1 VARLGAICAATLLAG
16 MVALAVG
23 AAPAGD
29 VYPPRSDVRAA
40 SGWLKDRRGDAS
52 LALLDSGGSIHG
64 VDARRPY
71 AAASVVKAM
80 LLVAYLRQLD
90 GRGPSREERS
100 LLGPMITRSS
110 NKAATAVHR
119 RLGSEPLH
127 ELARRVGMRNFS
139 LPRPSWASAQVTAA
153 DLARLFARIDRL
165 VPRRNRR
172 YARELLAGIV
182 PRHRWGF
189 SRAARRAGFRILFK
203 GGWRRTPRG
212 RLVHEAALLQRGRM
226 RLALVM
232 LTDGSPSHRY
242 GTATLRGV
250 AERLL
255 RPVGSAATRSAGLDD
270 LHRLAPSLRL
280 DLRYATRRNFTGRRL
295 PGYCRPWALM
305 RRTAARDLARVQRD
319 LRRRGLG
326 LLVFDAYRP
335 ARASRA
341 MVRWAQGTGRS
352 HLVGTYIAE
361 RSRHN
366 LGTAVD
372 LTLIR
377 RGSGRPLPMGT
388 RYDSFSR
395 RAHTRAVRGRPRR
408 NRRVLVR
415 AMARRGFVNYHR
427 EWWHFEHRLPDPRYL
442 DLPLGCEN

>member
-1 VARLGAICAATLLAG
+1 VVAVLVGLIAPAG
-16 MVALAVG
+16 RA
-23 AAPAGD
+23 AAPAGES
-29 VYPPRSDVRAA
+29 YPPRSDVRSAVR
-40 SGWLKDRRGDAS
+40 WLEQRQGLGS
-52 LALLDSGGSIHG
+52 LALIDAGGRLHG
-64 VDARRPY
+64 HDARRTY
-71 AAASVVKAM
+71 VSASVVKVM
-80 LLVAYLRQLD
+80 LLVAYLQRLD
-90 GRGPSREERS
+90 GRAPSREERD

-110 NKAATAVHR
+110 NKAATAVYR
-119 RLGSEPLH
+119 RLGGGPLY
-127 ELARRVGMRNFS
+127 ELARRAEMRDFAV
-139 LPRPSWASAQVTAA
+139 PATSWATAQVTAA
-153 DLARLFARIDRL
+153 DLARLFRRIDLL
-165 VPRRNRR
+165 VPRRNRA
-172 YARELLAGIV
+172 YARGLLAGVV
-182 PRHRWGF
+182 PRQRWGF
-189 SRAARRAGFRILFK
+189 SSAARRAGFRILFK

-226 RLALVM
+226 RLALVV

-250 AERLL
+250 AARLL
-255 RPVGSAATRSAGLDD
+255 QPVGSAATRSAGLDD

-280 DLRYATRRNFTGRRL
+280 DLRYATRHNFTGRRL

-305 RRTAARDLARVQRD
+305 RRTAARALARVQRD

-341 MVRWAQGTGRS
+341 MVQWARRTGRS

-372 LTLIR
+372 LTLIDR
-377 RGSGRPLPMGT
+377 RSGRPLPMGT
-388 RYDSFSR
+388 RFDSFSR

-408 NRRVLVR
+408 NRRLLVR
-415 AMARRGFVNYHR
+415 AMGRRGFVNYHR
-427 EWWHFEHRLPDPRYL
+427 EWWHFEHRVPGPRYL